1 MSGTRI
7 PALFAELGPRLAS
20 MEAAKILDAFGC
32 QPGYGKEQ
40 ADAIQA
46 YVQAT
51 FNGIPTWL
59 ELPRNRWPK
68 RLGGEVLEAHG
79 PNGLSTVRTPR
90 QRGYMGTAS

>member
-1 MSGTRI
+1 MEQGAKRFQENNVRDENSDDALLD
-7 PALFAELGPRLAS
+7 ALFAELGSSPAS
-20 MEAAKILDAFGC
+20 METAKILDAFGC

-40 ADAIQA
+40 PDAVQA

-68 RLGGEVLEAHG
+68 DWERK
-79 PNGLSTVRTPR
+79 N
-90 QRGYMGTAS
+90 